1 MLAVTIRPADLGSD
15 LETYSVSDGNYRIDS
30 ISTGKTV
37 FNALHA
43 LFAPKVLVRFL
54 GRRPAQSSAVPAAE
68 LSDPLAITLFR
79 AGPVFLFFI
88 FIAVLCLAAWTL
100 FWRS

>member
-43 LFAPKVLVRFL
+43 LFAPKVLVGFL
-54 GRRPAQSSAVPAAE
+54 RRRPAQSSAVPAAE
-68 LSDPLAITLFR
+68 LSDPLAITLL
-79 AGPVFLFFI
+79 GPGPSFSS
-88 FIAVLCLAAWTL
+88 FIAVFCLAAWTL